1 MIRVPVEVA
10 RAHASRERRKA
21 VEPDRA
27 GQPSLRDT
35 ILLAYLFF
43 SLIVSSLFQSWKVP
57 EGLSSSIS

>member
-1 MIRVPVEVA
+1 MLKMPLKCGGTSTMIRVPVEVA

-35 ILLAYLFF
+35 ILLAY
-43 SLIVSSLFQSWKVP
+43 S
-57 EGLSSSIS
+57 